1 MAKPLER
8 SPSPDRWGLW
18 IEEASRALN
27 SNLTPS
33 ENLAQC
39 WIEVEVK
46 YGVAIR
52 DIPLPKLNGRT
63 PYGVSVEKAEVTAG
77 SLFGAPGLEWENV
90 LVKGAPGLRIT
101 QAHGLNPGTT
111 VRLRLLVKAE

>member
-8 SPSPDRWGLW
+8 SPSPERLGLW
-18 IEEASRALN
+18 IEEAARALN

-39 WIEVEVK
+39 WVEVEVK
-46 YGVAIR
+46 YGASIR
-52 DIPLPKLNGRT
+52 DIPLARLNGRA
-63 PYGVSVEKAEVTAG
+63 PFGVSVEKAEVLEG
-77 SLFGAPGLEWENV
+77 SLFGAPGIEWENV

-101 QAHGLNPGTT
+101 LAHGLNPGTT